1 MEQADAELTTGMSEQ
16 EVIFLDY
23 NLVMIVYDK

>member
-1 MEQADAELTTGMSEQ
+1 MEQTDAELTTGMSKQ